1 LYGSVFSQVLGPQG
15 LPCGMGVPSP
25 LINGGGLRE
34 SGNPSFDLP
43 FVFSC
48 DSFGRRLDP
57 EGSQADP

>member
-1 LYGSVFSQVLGPQG
+1 
-15 LPCGMGVPSP
+15 MGDP
-25 LINGGGLRE
+25 LIHGGNLRE
-34 SGNPSFDLP
+34 SGKPSFDLP